1 MNKNT
6 GILFLGTAI
15 ALGLGAF
22 GISNSFGTNDA
33 STLDSSSFMVGHIT
47 LTAHDEYG
55 NIKQYIQTDNVVLNT
70 ADNCI
75 SEKIFTLTSGTGCTL
90 ADNYDFIHIGTG
102 GDAGDEVETAV
113 DPLPNTYNDSAQAST
128 IVLTNATSTGGA
140 TTVLTAT
147 FTDVGATIDEAAIR
161 NALASGA
168 GNPLAYQ
175 DFTDIVLGGTDDLTV
190 EWTITIDGN

>member
-6 GILFLGTAI
+6 GILLLGTAI

-22 GISNSFGTNDA
+22 GISSSFGTNDA
-33 STLDSSSFMVGHIT
+33 STLDSSSFMIGHLT

-75 SEKIFTLTSGTGCTL
+75 SEKMFTLTSGDGCTL
-90 ADNYDFIHIGTG
+90 ASNYDFIHIGTG
-102 GDAGDEVETAV
+102 SDASTSEGDV
-113 DPLPNTYNDSAQAST
+113 DPLPITWNAAAAATSIA
-128 IVLTNATSTGGA
+128 LTNATGTGGA
-140 TTVLTAT
+140 ATLLTAT
-147 FTDVGATIDEAAIR
+147 FNNVNAGIDEAAIR
-161 NALASGA
+161 NSVTQGA

-175 DFTDIVLGGTDDLTV
+175 QFTEIVLGATDDLTV
-190 EWTITIDGN
+190 EWTVTLDGN